1 MCNIQFLILAS
12 MVKEIRCIFLRKGS
26 VFLLRLS
33 SSIVSELWNRIG
45 LLNDHRKCSHF
56 AFEISSKRGSVGRS
70 AGKSPP
76 PIPPL
81 VFQCHYCSFPNTKE
95 PLYSQI
101 HFFQKSTFPLHC
113 QFTVP
118 DLYLLVGPAIFHTNE
133 FFHSL
138 PFSCAWIL
146 PF

>member
-33 SSIVSELWNRIG
+33 SSIVSELWIRIA
-45 LLNDHRKCSHF
+45 LLNDHQKYSHF

-70 AGKSPP
+70 VSRQ
-76 PIPPL
+76 ILPPL

-95 PLYSQI
+95 PLNSQI
-101 HFFQKSTFPLHC
+101 HLFQKSTFPLHC

-118 DLYLLVGPAIFHTNE
+118 DLYLLVGPAIFQRNE